1 MAKVQREWYSR
12 GEFKNK
18 TQTQCWGHVGMYH
31 RFTHIADI
39 EKWQLQRQGCDPAYK
54 MLQNVTE
61 IELFTYFLSIVYTL

>member
-1 MAKVQREWYSR
+1 M
-12 GEFKNK
+12 
-18 TQTQCWGHVGMYH
+18 MYH